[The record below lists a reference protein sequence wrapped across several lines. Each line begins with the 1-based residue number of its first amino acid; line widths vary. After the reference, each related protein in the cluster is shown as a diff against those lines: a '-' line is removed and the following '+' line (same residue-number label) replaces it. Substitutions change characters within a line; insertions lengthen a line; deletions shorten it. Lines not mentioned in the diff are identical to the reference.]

1 VGQVIRMPQQH
12 GTHAHERRLAALN
25 VACATMYVIGFF
37 LAGPMLAMFAIGFIV
52 TAQPVAA
59 VVSIALV
66 AIVWKLTV
74 AAYARL

>member
-1 VGQVIRMPQQH
+1 MGQVIRLPQQH
-12 GTHAHERRLAALN
+12 ASHPHERRLAALN

-37 LAGPMLAMFAIGFIV
+37 LAGPMLAMFAIAFIV
-52 TAQPVAA
+52 SAQPVAA
-59 VVSIALV
+59 LVSVALL